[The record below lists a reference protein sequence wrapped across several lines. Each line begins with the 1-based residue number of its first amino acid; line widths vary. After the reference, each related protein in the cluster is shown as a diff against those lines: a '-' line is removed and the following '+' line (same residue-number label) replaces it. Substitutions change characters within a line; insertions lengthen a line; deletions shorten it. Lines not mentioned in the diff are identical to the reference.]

1 MRTTQILGLATAMAF
16 FGTLPVHGQFHL
28 GKDKD
33 KEASMKEREE
43 KRDAKNTRTYE
54 KVKTYAQEKYAS
66 DPDFRDEVD
75 EGYAEVLRLH
85 NEQAFDRNIHRKST
99 VYAVHEDRFRLHEG
113 LYDNLLVQDHINRIG
128 QHLVPE
134 DSDRVFAFRLLP
146 DPTPT
151 ALTLATG
158 TIYISTGM
166 ISMLD
171 SEAQLAY
178 VLAHEMA
185 HVQLDH
191 WREKVLMEKG
201 VEAYNSDQAKKTERV
216 ALVAGLAGGLIGG
229 LATKSA
235 SGALGYGV
243 LGGVA
248 GALISNYLINPQAVV
263 QWDKVQEDEA
273 DKLAFKAMLNAQ
285 YDVREIPKLYVA
297 METLTT
303 RDRRMTL
310 GFLGDRTRVKQRKEN
325 ADKLIQ
331 EAYKAEIELQ
341 LKKGFIGDTAG
352 HRNLMAELKR
362 DNGIMAYYHDMFL
375 VARKNLAEAVAIRE
389 NDSAA
394 QYYYGKVLK
403 LTGRT
408 DEDQKLAVQSFVKAA
423 QYDVQQEN
431 FGSHLHYA
439 LSMIE
444 SGDNPDHKLVT
455 SELDN
460 YVTSFARYNVE
471 YQKTLLLPPN
481 MDTMYEY
488 MALYGDANW
497 RPKLPPEA
505 ELGHVNY
512 NRLPTN
518 PDKANQD
525 LPQLGSNPPAA
536 AKKRPTITP
545 VKNPLNV
552 VKP

>member
-1 MRTTQILGLATAMAF
+1 
-16 FGTLPVHGQFHL
+16 
-28 GKDKD
+28 
-33 KEASMKEREE
+33 
-43 KRDAKNTRTYE
+43 
-54 KVKTYAQEKYAS
+54 
-66 DPDFRDEVD
+66 
-75 EGYAEVLRLH
+75 
-85 NEQAFDRNIHRKST
+85 
-99 VYAVHEDRFRLHEG
+99 
-113 LYDNLLVQDHINRIG
+113 
-128 QHLVPE
+128 
-134 DSDRVFAFRLLP
+134 VFAFRLLP

-201 VEAYNSDQAKKTERV
+201 VEAYNADQAKKTERI
-216 ALVAGLAGGLIGG
+216 ALVAGLAGGLAGG
-229 LATKSA
+229 LATKSV

-248 GALISNYLINPQAVV
+248 GALISNYLINPRAVV

-285 YDVREIPKLYVA
+285 YDVREIPKLYIA

-303 RDRRMTL
+303 RDRRLTL

-331 EAYKAEIELQ
+331 DAYKAEIEAQ

-362 DNGIMAYYHDMFL
+362 DNGIMAYYHDMFQ
-375 VARKNLAEAVAIRE
+375 VARRNLAEAVAIRE
-389 NDSAA
+389 NDPAA

-444 SGDNPDHKLVT
+444 SANNPDHKVIAE
-455 SELDN
+455 ELDN

-497 RPKLPPEA
+497 RPKLPAEA
-505 ELGHVNY
+505 EMGRVNY
-512 NRLPTN
+512 SKLPTN
-518 PDKANQD
+518 PEKLNQD
-525 LPQLGSNPPAA
+525 LPQLQNTSPQQV
-536 AKKRPTITP
+536 KKKTPLTP
-545 VKNPLNV
+545 VKNPL
-552 VKP
+552 KP